1 MRYRLPKLMIGDNK
15 HMEELRKVLC
25 KWFCLDEQENFVMD
39 KALRECINDC
49 LRNPSPYTV
58 EAIAWEWYAE
68 DVTRCL
74 NAIEEITR
82 RYEDMRN
89 AQG

>member
-15 HMEELRKVLC
+15 HMGRLRRILC

-39 KALRECINDC
+39 KTLRECINDC
-49 LRNPSPYTV
+49 LGNPGTCTV

-68 DVTRCL
+68 DVIRCL

-82 RYEDMRN
+82 RYEDMHN